1 MKRRTFLA
9 AAIGA
14 MFQPLP
20 APRDISEFAKRWAAD
35 EPIYRG
41 GIGRI
46 DGFRFITS
54 NELPAAPPAIT
65 RAVVARIVA
74 SMRRRWPPAPSPLEN
89 LQRIHLNAQGE
100 LVEEW
105 IPTSQVYLCQRDE
118 GKAMLDQL
126 KGQP

>member
-41 GIGRI
+41 EIGRI
-46 DGFRFITS
+46 DSIRFIAS
-54 NELPAAPPAIT
+54 PMKAPIAPAGII
-65 RAVVARIVA
+65 ARLVD
-74 SMRRRWPPAPSPLEN
+74 SMRRRWPPAPSPLGH

-100 LVEEW
+100 LVGEW
-105 IPTSQVYLCQRDE
+105 ISVSQVYLCPRDE